1 MAGVNRRISV
11 LQAAHDVSSRC
22 GAIRAPRGQK
32 LESNCPVGRTES
44 GGADGISIAR
54 AVEGG
59 RANAGADGKECREL
73 LASLCRAVAA
83 IAVAVP
89 YLATPVSGRC

>member
-1 MAGVNRRISV
+1 MMCPPAVVPSERRGGR
-11 LQAAHDVSSRC
+11 SSR
-22 GAIRAPRGQK
+22 AAVQ
-32 LESNCPVGRTES
+32 LGRTEY

>member
-1 MAGVNRRISV
+1 MIASGKG
-11 LQAAHDVSSRC
+11 D
-22 GAIRAPRGQK
+22 
-32 LESNCPVGRTES
+32 S
-44 GGADGISIAR
+44 GGRGAG
-54 AVEGG
+54 EGG
-59 RANAGADGKECREL
+59 RQGEARGEGGGKGGGGEGEECREL